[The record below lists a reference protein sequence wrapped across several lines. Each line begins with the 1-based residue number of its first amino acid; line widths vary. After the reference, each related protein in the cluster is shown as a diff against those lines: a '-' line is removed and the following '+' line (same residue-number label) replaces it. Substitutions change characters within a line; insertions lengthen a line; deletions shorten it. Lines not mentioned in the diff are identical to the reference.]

1 MRGHDVRVGQERGA
15 VLVIALIMLLLATLV
30 AVSVFDMGSSNL
42 VVVSNLEN
50 KQQVE
55 KAAEATLEI
64 AVNDLPLLI
73 ESLSPE
79 SPKAV
84 FFCEGRKNHECFDI
98 NGDGSADIEVDLANP
113 PPSCIGMTP
122 ITNNQLD
129 ATDINDQGCFIG
141 TQQVGVVGGSGSG
154 GQSLCSGSVWDLRAR
169 AIDLSSGAWAQV
181 RQGISIR
188 VSNNDVATACP

>member
-1 MRGHDVRVGQERGA
+1 MKAHCVVAGQERGT
-15 VLVIALIMLLLATLV
+15 VLVIALIMLLLTTLIG
-30 AVSVFDMGSSNL
+30 VSVFDMGSSNL
-42 VVVSNLEN
+42 AVVSNLESRR
-50 KQQVE
+50 QVE
-55 KAAEATLEI
+55 KAAEATLEA

-73 ESLSPE
+73 ESLPAE

-84 FFCEGRKNHECFDI
+84 FFCEGRKNHKCYDI
-98 NGDGSADIEVDLANP
+98 NGDGSSDIEVDLANP
-113 PPSCIGMTP
+113 APSCIGMTP

-141 TQQVGVVGGSGSG
+141 TQQVGIVGGSGSG

-169 AIDLSSGAWAQV
+169 AIDLSSGAQARV

-188 VSNNDVATACP
+188 VSNNDIATACP